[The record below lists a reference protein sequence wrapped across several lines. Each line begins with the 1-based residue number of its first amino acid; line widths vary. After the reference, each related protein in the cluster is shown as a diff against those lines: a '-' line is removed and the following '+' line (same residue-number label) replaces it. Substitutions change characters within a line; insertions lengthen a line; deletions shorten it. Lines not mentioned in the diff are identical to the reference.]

1 MCVSCLIRKIFWI
14 AHLLQ
19 FLTSLL
25 SPMACKY
32 PEAPFVTLLF
42 FWRKVAKL
50 QSPWLKFPCPRA
62 EDQEASA
69 VFLED
74 ATCMIL
80 STGSNVLEWLEN
92 HTHLLSPSSPS
103 RFYSGSQLHGQIWG
117 GRIDFSLGKYW
128 LPTEGRQHKGFAQQA
143 KQRIFSFF
151 LWTERFS
158 WPHMFQLWALWIL
171 QKIYWKVVKVNI
183 LGLQKRITTQNQ
195 LNITSI

>member
-1 MCVSCLIRKIFWI
+1 MYVSCLIRKIFWI
-14 AHLLQ
+14 VHLLQ

-25 SPMACKY
+25 SSMACKY
-32 PEAPFVTLLF
+32 PETPFLTLLF
-42 FWRKVAKL
+42 FWRKVVKL

-80 STGSNVLEWLEN
+80 STGSNVLDWLEN
-92 HTHLLSPSSPS
+92 HTHLLFPSSPG
-103 RFYSGSQLHGQIWG
+103 RFCSGSQLPGQICG
-117 GRIDFSLGKYW
+117 GRIDLSLGKYW

-158 WPHMFQLWALWIL
+158 WPHMFHLWALWIL
-171 QKIYWKVVKVNI
+171 QKYIGRLLKLTFWVSK
-183 LGLQKRITTQNQ
+183 KRITTQNQ
-195 LNITSI
+195 FNITSI